1 MRRPLFA
8 LPGNTFLRITRL
20 MSEFSDLALLGI
32 GAAALF
38 VIYVLRV
45 LLGGKRAVVEE
56 GFPDNAILVD
66 GSNVMFWGGDPSAH
80 VLKSV
85 VASLVAKGFAPYVIF
100 DANVGYKLSD
110 RYLDDAPM
118 AKLIDVPV
126 DRVLVVEKGISADD
140 RILEIARDQGLRVVT
155 NDRFRDWKG
164 TYPMISKKGFFVR
177 GSFKGGNVQWQS
189 I

>member
-1 MRRPLFA
+1 MIEL
-8 LPGNTFLRITRL
+8 
-20 MSEFSDLALLGI
+20 SDLALLGI
-32 GAAALF
+32 GAVALLF
-38 VIYVLRV
+38 IYLLRV
-45 LLGGKRAVVEE
+45 LWGGKSAAVEVR
-56 GFPDNAILVD
+56 FADNAILVD

-80 VLKSV
+80 VLKAV
-85 VASLVAKGFAPYVIF
+85 VASLTSKGFAPYVIF
-100 DANVGYKLSD
+100 DANVGYKLQD

-118 AKLIDVPV
+118 AKMIDIPV
-126 DRVLVVEKGISADD
+126 GRVLVVEKGVSADD

-164 TYPMISKKGFFVR
+164 TYPMIGKKGFFVR

>member
-1 MRRPLFA
+1 
-8 LPGNTFLRITRL
+8 
-20 MSEFSDLALLGI
+20 MSEISDLSLLGF

-38 VIYVLRV
+38 FIYVLRV
-45 LLGGKRAVVEE
+45 LLGGKRSVVEE
-56 GFPDNAILVD
+56 GFASNAILVD
-66 GSNVMFWGGDPSAH
+66 GSNVMFWGGDPSVR
-80 VLKSV
+80 VLKTV
-85 VASLVAKGFAPYVIF
+85 VASLTAKGFAPYVIF

-126 DRVLVVEKGISADD
+126 ARVLVVEKGVSADN
-140 RILEIARDQGLRVVT
+140 RILEIARDHGLRVVT

-164 TYPMISKKGFFVR
+164 TYPMIGKKGFFVR